1 MSCFGAKKKKKRKKI
16 GTVYMLITRRE
27 FLSNFELVG
36 LKIFW
41 TELISE
47 LEGKINSFETINFR

>member
-1 MSCFGAKKKKKRKKI
+1 
-16 GTVYMLITRRE
+16 MLITRRE